1 MRTPDDATPNT
12 DPSRPI
18 LVQRRVMADEYEQ
31 AHHHDREASGHD
43 DFIDRIADFDHA
55 SVPERLVREHGFRP
69 HAL

>member
-1 MRTPDDATPNT
+1 
-12 DPSRPI
+12 
-18 LVQRRVMADEYEQ
+18 MADEYEQ